1 MTFGEKVKAER
12 TKLGLNQDELAAK
25 IGVTRRVI
33 CSYENDKSRP
43 RGLDRYKKLAEALN
57 LNINYLLSEDEAFI
71 ASAEEKYG
79 SRGAKQARELM
90 EEVTGLFAGGEMAEE
105 DMDVMMRAIQEAYWI
120 AKENKKNTPPRN
132 TVPKNKSVL

>member
-1 MTFGEKVKAER
+1 MENTSDYFMPRPLLFCMKSEKSVCYSVPD
-12 TKLGLNQDELAAK
+12 N
-25 IGVTRRVI
+25 
-33 CSYENDKSRP
+33 
-43 RGLDRYKKLAEALN
+43 
-57 LNINYLLSEDEAFI
+57 NYLLSEDEAFI